1 MVQEYNHYVQ
11 WKLNWESGQ
20 FETFYVLSICND
32 NTYEFGLWM
41 CLGFVTLAECFLQSM
56 IPLVTFAEYILQRM
70 IPFVAFA
77 ECFMQSVTPFVTIAE
92 CFLQSVI
99 PFVTIAECFLQSV
112 ILLKFKQ
119 WCPSNL
125 FAEYVEK
132 TDEACAIKTT

>member
-1 MVQEYNHYVQ
+1 
-11 WKLNWESGQ
+11 
-20 FETFYVLSICND
+20 
-32 NTYEFGLWM
+32 M

-99 PFVTIAECFLQSV
+99 
-112 ILLKFKQ
+112 LLKFKQ